1 MDRLRLETGRDDTD
15 RALILF
21 ELALAEIGANV
32 LLYGRPK
39 SGPDSAVEYELE
51 LHDDM
56 LEAQFADLGPP
67 PHNQLAREMPEP
79 LSESGR
85 GLAIARQA
93 LDELVYSR
101 EGKVNRWR
109 LVKRL

>member
-1 MDRLRLETGRDDTD
+1 MDRVRLETGKDDTD

-32 LLYGRPK
+32 LLYGRPTN
-39 SGPDSAVEYELE
+39 GPDSAVEYELE
-51 LHDDM
+51 LHDDV
-56 LEAQFADLGPP
+56 LEATFADLGPP
-67 PHNQLAREMPEP
+67 PHNQLARGMPEP

-93 LDELVYSR
+93 LDELAYSR